1 MQDAVQESYQLPYQ
15 PLVENTRAPGGDTG
29 YLKLELGEVARFV
42 AADPVSYQDL
52 DQSEQREHGYQ
63 KSLTQ
68 VGETGEPFYHVPEKT
83 AAKEGVRSTSGTLR
97 DPMYFVV
104 KELKSVNANASEK
117 FPSENSVKE
126 PIYYVLE
133 DPREIEEKNTKD
145 DKS

>member
-1 MQDAVQESYQLPYQ
+1 M
-15 PLVENTRAPGGDTG
+15 
-29 YLKLELGEVARFV
+29 VAT
-42 AADPVSYQDL
+42 DPASYQDL

-68 VGETGEPFYHVPEKT
+68 VEETGEPFYHVPEKS
-83 AAKEGVRSTSGTLR
+83 AAKEGIRSTPGTLR
-97 DPMYFVV
+97 DPMYYVV

-126 PIYYVLE
+126 PIYWVLE

-145 DKS
+145 DKF